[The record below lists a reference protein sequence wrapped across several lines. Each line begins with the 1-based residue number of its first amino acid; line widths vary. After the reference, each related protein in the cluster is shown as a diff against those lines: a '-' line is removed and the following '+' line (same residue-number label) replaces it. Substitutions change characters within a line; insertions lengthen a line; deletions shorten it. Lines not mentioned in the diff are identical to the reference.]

1 MNHNKLR
8 GLMAERNVSQK
19 QLATIIGINE
29 STLNAKLS
37 GKKQFRADEITA
49 IAEQFDIFG
58 SIEEYFFC
66 TKTCEK
72 RNNMIATQK
81 GEGGCI

>member
-8 GLMAERNVSQK
+8 GLMVERNVSQK
-19 QLATIIGINE
+19 QLAAIIGINE

-37 GKKQFRADEITA
+37 GRNQFRADEISA

-66 TKTCEK
+66 KSTCENHNSACTPQSL
-72 RNNMIATQK
+72 RGN
-81 GEGGCI
+81 